1 MRIAGP
7 LFIALLALMA
17 VPLRANDHAT
27 CTPVLSQVV
36 DARGFVDYDALL
48 ADRTGFDRYV
58 EFIEN
63 TGPATDPS
71 KFPDSDSKL
80 AFYINSYNALV
91 FKGVL
96 DRGPERTSVWN
107 GSISGYNFFQ
117 RMKVKIDGQVTN
129 LQAIEDVM
137 IRESF
142 ADPRVHAAL
151 NCASVSCPR
160 LPQTAFTAADL
171 DTQLN
176 VAMREFVNE
185 IQNVRI
191 DKSIRTVYLSRI
203 FDWCEDDF
211 LEFEERSGANAQ
223 SLLNY
228 INRFRAQGQ
237 EIPGKYK
244 VRYLDYDKGINH
256 QRRD

>member
-7 LFIALLALMA
+7 LFIVLLALMA
-17 VPLRANDHAT
+17 IPLRANDHSTWTA
-27 CTPVLSQVV
+27 VLSQVV

-48 ADRTGFDRYV
+48 GDRAGFDGYV
-58 EFIEN
+58 ELVEN
-63 TGPATDPS
+63 TGPVTDPS
-71 KFPDSDSKL
+71 KFPDSNSKL
-80 AFYINSYNALV
+80 AFYINAYNALV

-96 DRGPERTSVWN
+96 DRGPERTSVWS
-107 GSISGYNFFQ
+107 GLISGYNFFR

-129 LQAIEDVM
+129 LQAIEDVL

-171 DTQLN
+171 DTELN
-176 VAMREFVNE
+176 VAMYEFVNAT
-185 IQNVRI
+185 QNVWI
-191 DKSIRTVYLSRI
+191 DDRRRTVYLSRI
-203 FDWCEDDF
+203 FDWFEDDF
-211 LEFEERSGANAQ
+211 LEFEERTGSTAP
-223 SLLNY
+223 SILNY
-228 INRFRAQGQ
+228 INRFRTPGQ
-237 EIPGKYK
+237 EIPDKYK
-244 VRYLDYDKGINH
+244 IRYLDYDKGINH